1 MRFNYMLLKKKENFK
16 EAFSKIFSEMFG
28 TMAKLFIPIF
38 LLLGMLWFMADV
50 LKIADF
56 VLRVIAVISF
66 LVWIFYMNLFYV
78 KEKRKIQVSSII
90 QTTENYIKKEK
101 YKQANELLD
110 NTFVE
115 KLTRAYKEPLKKD
128 KDKQAKMNL
137 YLRFLELRANLNF
150 VYFLNNYNDSIK
162 EDLIKILDKIIE
174 ISNTQDLKQNK
185 AYAYANRA
193 MVNIYTYENK
203 KDKQDKLNAK
213 NDYKKAIEDI
223 EDNNIKNELR
233 KQLNKIA

>member
-28 TMAKLFIPIF
+28 TMAKLCIPI
-38 LLLGMLWFMADV
+38 LLLVGMLWFMADV
-50 LKIADF
+50 LKIADS
-56 VLRVIAVISF
+56 VLKVIGIILF
-66 LVWIFYMNLFYV
+66 LVWILYV
-78 KEKRKIQVSSII
+78 KVFHAKEKRKMRVSGII

-110 NTFVE
+110 NTFIE

-150 VYFLNNYNDSIK
+150 VYFLNNYNDSVK

>member
-1 MRFNYMLLKKKENFK
+1 
-16 EAFSKIFSEMFG
+16 
-28 TMAKLFIPIF
+28 
-38 LLLGMLWFMADV
+38 
-50 LKIADF
+50 
-56 VLRVIAVISF
+56 
-66 LVWIFYMNLFYV
+66 
-78 KEKRKIQVSSII
+78 
-90 QTTENYIKKEK
+90 
-101 YKQANELLD
+101 
-110 NTFVE
+110 
-115 KLTRAYKEPLKKD
+115 
-128 KDKQAKMNL
+128 MNL

>member
-38 LLLGMLWFMADV
+38 LLVGMLWFMADV
-50 LKIADF
+50 LKIADS
-56 VLRVIAVISF
+56 VLRIVAIISF
-66 LVWIFYMNLFYV
+66 LVLILYMKFFYI

-110 NTFVE
+110 NTFIE

-223 EDNNIKNELR
+223 EDSNIKNELR

>member
-16 EAFSKIFSEMFG
+16 EAFSKIFSEMFV

-38 LLLGMLWFMADV
+38 LLLAMLWFMADV
-50 LKIADF
+50 LKIGDS

-110 NTFVE
+110 NTFIE

-150 VYFLNNYNDSIK
+150 VYFLNNYKDSIK

-174 ISNTQDLKQNK
+174 ISKTQDLKQNK